1 MKGYHPKPAWVD
13 ELMDGEPSKSKVPL
27 EKSGGFRCSTKYTS
41 AYSWRNRQP
50 TFSPFRFYPSVTSY
64 WTISIEP
71 IETQIA
77 KFHGARVFSNSLR
90 LSVWKWW
97 ISVAPIDGDRH
108 GENDVLN
115 RWIPTAPSSRCQK
128 SSVHSHSFAGSHR
141 LDHGPHSSS
150 AAAMT

>member
-1 MKGYHPKPAWVD
+1 
-13 ELMDGEPSKSKVPL
+13 MDGEPSKSKVPI

-77 KFHGARVFSNSLR
+77 KFDGARVFPIHYTC
-90 LSVWKWW
+90 LS
-97 ISVAPIDGDRH
+97 
-108 GENDVLN
+108 ENGGFLYLQLMV
-115 RWIPTAPSSRCQK
+115 IVMGKMMS
-128 SSVHSHSFAGSHR
+128 
-141 LDHGPHSSS
+141 
-150 AAAMT
+150 